1 MEILLST
8 PGFLQRCGNN
18 ITHAFSVL
26 SHVLCLTTNFC
37 QLSASVRE
45 DVPLAV
51 LKEFNIDLYSKD
63 GNDPLH
69 IAAVKGYTEFIK
81 LALNRGFV
89 NLLTYSDRNGQLLVD
104 VALKHEHYGTAA
116 VILREMN
123 D

>member
-1 MEILLST
+1 M
-8 PGFLQRCGNN
+8 
-18 ITHAFSVL
+18 
-26 SHVLCLTTNFC
+26 SHKIIFC

-51 LKEFNIDLYSKD
+51 LKEFNIDLYSNACWDKD
-63 GNDPLH
+63 SNNPLH
-69 IAAVKGYTEFIK
+69 IAAAKGYTEFVK

-89 NLLTYSDRNGQLLVD
+89 NLLTYSNRNGQLLVE
-104 VALKHEHYGTAA
+104 VALKHEHYDTAA